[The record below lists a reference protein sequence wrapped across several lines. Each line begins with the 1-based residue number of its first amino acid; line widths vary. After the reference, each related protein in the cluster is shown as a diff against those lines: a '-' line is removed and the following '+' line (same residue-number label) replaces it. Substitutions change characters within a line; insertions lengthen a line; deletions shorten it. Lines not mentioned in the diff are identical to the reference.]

1 MSDVVIV
8 IGTSLMVAPFNS
20 LIHIAKKQ
28 VPLIVMNMDKTPM
41 VDFDKEGTKRL
52 EIKGDCDENLKKLAE
67 DLGWKDDL

>member
-1 MSDVVIV
+1 MVIV

-41 VDFDKEGTKRL
+41 VDFDKKGTKRL
-52 EIKGDCDENLKKLAE
+52 
-67 DLGWKDDL
+67 